1 MVETYEF
8 QRCTKLSLES
18 WDEET
23 LRNTVS
29 ESELLKK
36 KDEEE
41 TSEFMEEVHSN
52 QKVKKTGSAKHIARL
67 GRPRV
72 TSARDD
78 RKIIRAVKANPK
90 ISTRELKETLCLP
103 VAEQTIKNRLNDA
116 CFFERRARNK
126 TFINKINKKKLLEF
140 AHTYLNYPVEFWRKV
155 LITDAS
161 RFELRSD
168 TRKKIKFWH
177 QKNKAFEPK
186 NVQPTVKSGY
196 KSVLVWMLQL

>member
-1 MVETYEF
+1 MG
-8 QRCTKLSLES
+8 
-18 WDEET
+18 W
-23 LRNTVS
+23 RNTEKHGFGIGTV
-29 ESELLKK
+29 
-36 KDEEE
+36 EEKRWGRN
-41 TSEFMEEVHSN
+41 FWVYGNVHSN
-52 QKVKKTGSAKHIARL
+52 QKVSWHKFNISPESVRKIIQKVKKTGSAKHIARL

-78 RKIIRAVKANPK
+78 RKIIGAVKANPK

-155 LITDAS
+155 LITDES

-168 TRKKIKFWH
+168 TRKKNQIL
-177 QKNKAFEPK
+177 APK
-186 NVQPTVKSGY
+186 K
-196 KSVLVWMLQL
+196 